1 MRTMI
6 TVAIDEGHVDGEDP
20 APATRRRSSQP
31 PASGPMTIAM
41 PPHAVHEPIAAP
53 RSSGGKVAT
62 ITASA
67 LGVSSAP
74 KTPCS
79 ARPATSTS
87 IDGRQRAEDADDA
100 EARDAER
107 EDPPLAV
114 EVAERA
120 ADEDQRAEREQVGV
134 GDPLLAGEA
143 AAEVALDGGQRD
155 VDRRCVEP
163 RHERA
168 QDRGQQRQ
176 ALATLGPQTMLR
188 RREIRACGGS
198 GEVGH
203 HPAADSKRRGPEPPG
218 VLSATIRPEGLHH
231 GFRAA
236 GLTTPGPRSLRLGS
250 ASGRNLWWGPRRR
263 SRAPRGDD
271 PANTGDFRGAV
282 ARPRTLGRAAD
293 RGHRGERTRHRQA
306 PSAS

>member
-1 MRTMI
+1 MI
-6 TVAIDEGHVDGEDP
+6 TVAIDERHVDGEDP
-20 APATRRRSSQP
+20 APASRRRSSQP

-87 IDGRQRAEDADDA
+87 IDGRQRADDADDA
-100 EARDAER
+100 EAGDAER

-120 ADEDQRAEREQVGV
+120 ADEDERAEREQVGV
-134 GDPLLAGEA
+134 GDPLLAGQA
-143 AAEVALDGGQRD
+143 AAEVALDGRQRD
-155 VDRRCVEP
+155 VDHRRVE
-163 RHERA
+163 RRDERA
-168 QDRGQQRQ
+168 EDRGQQRQ
-176 ALATLGPQTMLR
+176 ALAAVGHDDHATEEEILRLR
-188 RREIRACGGS
+188 RQWR
-198 GEVGH
+198 VGH
-203 HPAADSKRRGPEPPG
+203 CLAADSKRRGPEPPG
-218 VLSATIRPEGLHH
+218 VLSAASAPEGASRLQS
-231 GFRAA
+231 G
-236 GLTTPGPRSLRLGS
+236 GPRNPWASLS
-250 ASGRNLWWGPRRR
+250 AVRFRVGAQLMRGPTAVKGPSRR
-263 SRAPRGDD
+263 D
-271 PANTGDFRGAV
+271 PANTGDFRRAV

-293 RGHRGERTRHRQA
+293 RGHRGERTRHRRA